1 MEPYY
6 YCYIADKEGKTVLQ
20 LPVTPTDLPVRKLS
34 SDSEDFLTVGK
45 GYRTIIGDRL
55 PWETE
60 PEFMLPDT
68 GKKLSFQ
75 MSNVKGRKLKNL
87 VVGAMNDKKP
97 LRFMIVDKNGW
108 YYINNLAQAT
118 SVEYYIDKKRDWH
131 FSLSFKEWNK
141 Y

>member
-55 PWETE
+55 PWEMG

-75 MSNVKGRKLKNL
+75 MSNVNGRKLKNL

-118 SVEYYIDKKRDWH
+118 SVEYYIDKKRNWH